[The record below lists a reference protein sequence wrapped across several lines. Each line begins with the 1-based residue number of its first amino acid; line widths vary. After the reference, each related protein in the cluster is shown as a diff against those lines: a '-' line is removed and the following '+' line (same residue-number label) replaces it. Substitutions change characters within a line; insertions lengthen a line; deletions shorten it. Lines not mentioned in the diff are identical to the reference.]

1 MQDRSEEPEEPQQAR
16 GEPGS
21 RDTGA
26 ETVAGG
32 PAEREP
38 GDIGHEETT
47 SAHGTD
53 TERQTEFTSEQVSG
67 AEPVTPPYEER
78 KATANE
84 PEETATGTVDDANV
98 GGATSPTEGE
108 G

>member
-1 MQDRSEEPEEPQQAR
+1 MRDRSEEAQEAR
-16 GEPGS
+16 GDPGS

-26 ETVAGG
+26 DTVAGG

-53 TERQTEFTSEQVSG
+53 TGRQTGFTSDRVPG

>member
-1 MQDRSEEPEEPQQAR
+1 MQDPREESQEAR

-26 ETVAGG
+26 DTVAGG
-32 PAEREP
+32 TTDREA
-38 GDIGHEETT
+38 GDLGHEETT
-47 SAHGTD
+47 SAPD
-53 TERQTEFTSEQVSG
+53 EAAEREAEFTSEPAPGS
-67 AEPVTPPYEER
+67 EPPVPPYDDR

-84 PEETATGTVDDANV
+84 PQETATGKVDDKRV

>member
-1 MQDRSEEPEEPQQAR
+1 MQDRSEEPQEAR

-26 ETVAGG
+26 DTPAAG
-32 PAEREP
+32 PTDREA
-38 GDIGHEETT
+38 GDLEHEETT
-47 SAHGTD
+47 SAHGTAA
-53 TERQTEFTSEQVSG
+53 EREAEFTSEPAPGS
-67 AEPVTPPYEER
+67 EPPTPPYDDR
-78 KATANE
+78 KPAANE
-84 PEETATGTVDDANV
+84 PAETATGTVDDANV

>member
-1 MQDRSEEPEEPQQAR
+1 MQDRSEEPQEAR

-47 SAHGTD
+47 SAHDTD
-53 TERQTEFTSEQVSG
+53 TERQAEFTSEPVPG

>member
-1 MQDRSEEPEEPQQAR
+1 MQEPREEPQQAR

-26 ETVAGG
+26 DTAAAG
-32 PAEREP
+32 PTDREP
-38 GDIGHEETT
+38 GDLGHEETT
-47 SAHGTD
+47 SAHDETA
-53 TERQTEFTSEQVSG
+53 EREAEFVSEPAPGS
-67 AEPVTPPYEER
+67 EPPVPPYDDR

-84 PEETATGTVDDANV
+84 PGETATGTVEDKKV
-98 GGATSPTEGE
+98 GGATAPTEGE

>member
-1 MQDRSEEPEEPQQAR
+1 MGNQRDEPQAAR

-26 ETVAGG
+26 DTVSGG
-32 PAEREP
+32 PSGREP
-38 GDIGHEETT
+38 GDLEHEETT

-53 TERQTEFTSEQVSG
+53 SERRTESTTTPPSG
-67 AEPVTPPYEER
+67 AESPTPPYEGR
-78 KATANE
+78 KQTAND
-84 PEETATGTVDDANV
+84 PNETATGTVDEADV
-98 GGATSPTEGE
+98 GGATAPTDGE

>member
-1 MQDRSEEPEEPQQAR
+1 MGNQREEPQAAR

-21 RDTGA
+21 RDTGSD
-26 ETVAGG
+26 TVAGG
-32 PAEREP
+32 PTEREP

-53 TERQTEFTSEQVSG
+53 SKRRTEFTTTPGSS
-67 AEPVTPPYEER
+67 AEPATPPYEGR
-78 KATANE
+78 KQTANE
-84 PEETATGTVDDANV
+84 PDETATGKVDDANV
-98 GGATSPTEGE
+98 GGATAPTEGE